1 MTFKHTKFEDSPIMR
16 SLERVA
22 QEKGLIKTQPLNKTA
37 AAKKI
42 DLTPTINL
50 LDNVLKLC
58 AGLRER
64 GFEKQANDLEV
75 YLINYKKAQTL
86 YETFPEKGED
96 LIHAAHPKGS
106 HKLEGIDAADEGSVV
121 EDILDQYA
129 KSLEMVNKRPT
140 GKLSSAEAIKAVKV
154 TLGAT
159 PLVLAQVQSPP
170 KATLDLSK
178 LSAEQLEQLINS
190 NVQEVIN
197 VVDEAADRVKDEIT
211 FYSADIVPKVNA
223 IKEAAKNTT
232 LDNLK
237 EIADKI
243 LVLSQRLQP
252 GGFATV
258 WMGGVTENTWATVE
272 ELLKGAQ
279 HLANE
284 AIEARRVILRQ
295 RATAIRNTFEGD
307 GKIPT
312 GTNINDPV
320 SQAYN
325 DAIKTIGLYKS
336 RIQAKDLSNGPVLIE
351 WLDKQ
356 ALPFVQTNLDAYN
369 KSEYKSDKQVVDSY
383 LNKLNNTLKPRLD
396 AFQQKWSI

>member
-159 PLVLAQVQSPP
+159 PLALAQNNNLYDTAKDTIDKFRSVYDTVRMAMGDDAGENDQYLNMLKGILDRKEVYKFKDFATYLTRSMNSLRNAMEPSYLSFEHSSFSPEQEQKWQSIQKYFPILKKYADRFNIVVSKILSIESNTQAGRETEEGREADP
-170 KATLDLSK
+170 ERSDLEPIINK
-178 LSAEQLEQLINS
+178 LTILINRLTQYS
-190 NVQEVIN
+190 TKVSKYPSATNYINTEIGEIKNIINKINQEGATPELNALVA
-197 VVDEAADRVKDEIT
+197 EKE
-211 FYSADIVPKVNA
+211 KEVN
-223 IKEAAKNTT
+223 
-232 LDNLK
+232 D
-237 EIADKI
+237 
-243 LVLSQRLQP
+243 
-252 GGFATV
+252 FASS
-258 WMGGVTENTWATVE
+258 WK
-272 ELLKGAQ
+272 L
-279 HLANE
+279 
-284 AIEARRVILRQ
+284 IEA
-295 RATAIRNTFEGD
+295 
-307 GKIPT
+307 
-312 GTNINDPV
+312 
-320 SQAYN
+320 
-325 DAIKTIGLYKS
+325 
-336 RIQAKDLSNGPVLIE
+336 
-351 WLDKQ
+351 
-356 ALPFVQTNLDAYN
+356 
-369 KSEYKSDKQVVDSY
+369 
-383 LNKLNNTLKPRLD
+383 
-396 AFQQKWSI
+396 